1 MKINNWALEDR
12 PIYKAQNGALQKM
25 TVVELISL
33 IINTGKEENN
43 SVQTA
48 MQLYTDAGK
57 DLSRIKN
64 MSVKQ
69 LSRIRGIGP
78 VTAVR
83 LRVALELGQRLND
96 PVEYQNEKFTSSRIV
111 YEHTYPFFRGLKHEE
126 FWVLVLSRSNKLIRP
141 VKVSEGGISGTV
153 ADPKRIFKTAINEFG
168 SAVILAHNHPSGS
181 SQPSEADIRLTR
193 KMIESGKILDV
204 PVLDHIIV
212 GGKDNFFSF
221 ADQGYM

>member
-1 MKINNWALEDR
+1 MKINSWALEDR
-12 PIYKAQNGALQKM
+12 PIYKVQNGNLQKM
-25 TVVELISL
+25 TIVELMSL
-33 IINTGKEENN
+33 IINTGKEEDN

-69 LSRIRGIGP
+69 LSRIKGIGP
-78 VTAVR
+78 VAAAR
-83 LRVALELGQRLND
+83 LRAALELGQRVND
-96 PVEYQNEKFTSSRIV
+96 PVEYQSEKFTSSKIV
-111 YEHTYPFFRGLKHEE
+111 HEHVYPFFRSLKHEE
-126 FWVLVLSRSNKLIRP
+126 FWVLVLNRSNKLISP

-153 ADPKRIFKTAINEFG
+153 ADPKKIFKAAINEFG
-168 SAVILAHNHPSGS
+168 SAIILTHNHPSGS

-193 KMIESGKILDV
+193 KLVESGKILDV
-204 PVLDHIIV
+204 PVLDHVIV

-221 ADQGYM
+221 ADQGYI